1 MRIIITEEM
10 KFRKKVV
17 EYAIKHNNNALA
29 ARRYHT
35 SRQQVQRWRKKYDGT
50 IQSLANKSR
59 RPHSHPN
66 QHTEEELELIKQKL
80 RYHGHEGHAQ
90 VYKKLLE
97 AGYKRSFGS
106 MSKQI
111 RKMRQEPKPKKRKRK
126 TPRKTTK
133 TNYPG
138 ELVQVDVKYVP
149 LECIGFESDVDRY
162 YQITAIDVFTRK
174 RYIKLVKEHST
185 YETAKFAL
193 ELEKKL
199 GFKIKTIQTD
209 NGKEFTNNSIDTP
222 KTSLFQKALKKL
234 GIKHITTRPYSPW
247 QNGHVE
253 RSHRTDNELFYDK
266 KRFKSEEEMYEAH
279 KRYNTRTNNIAKQ
292 VLGFKTPNEI
302 LEEFKNAA

>member
-66 QHTEEELELIKQKL
+66 HHTEEELELIKQKL
-80 RYHGHEGHAQ
+80 RYHGHEGQAQ

-111 RKMRQEPKPKKRKRK
+111 RKMKQEPKPKKRKRK

-209 NGKEFTNNSIDTP
+209 NGKEFTNNAIDTP
-222 KTSLFQKALKKL
+222 KTSLFQKVLKKL

-266 KRFKSEEEMYEAH
+266 KRFKSEEEMYKAH
-279 KRYNTRTNNIAKQ
+279 KRYSTRTNNIAKQ

>member
-209 NGKEFTNNSIDTP
+209 NGKEFTNNAIDTP

>member
-111 RKMRQEPKPKKRKRK
+111 RKMKQEPKPKKRKRK

-193 ELEKKL
+193 EVEKKL

-209 NGKEFTNNSIDTP
+209 NGKEFTNNAIDTP
-222 KTSLFQKALKKL
+222 KTSLFQKVLKKL

-266 KRFKSEEEMYEAH
+266 KRFKSEEEMYKAH
-279 KRYNTRTNNIAKQ
+279 KRYSTRTNNIAKQ

>member
-17 EYAIKHNNNALA
+17 KYAIKHNNNALA

-111 RKMRQEPKPKKRKRK
+111 RKMKQEPKPKKRKRK

-193 ELEKKL
+193 ELEKKM

-209 NGKEFTNNSIDTP
+209 NGKEFTNNAIDTP